1 MKNIFI
7 FITLI
12 TLLSCKENSNKEEV
26 LKKTKDTKSH
36 VSPDERFG
44 ELFVR
49 TQLEGVFPDS
59 KTFVDCTPK
68 FTTDEI
74 LENYKSQKEGVNFD
88 LKRFVLENF
97 ELPKQFSS
105 DFKSDSTR
113 SPKEHITALWP
124 ILTRQADSTTVGSLL
139 ALPNSYI
146 VPGGRFG
153 EIYYWDSYFTILG
166 LQADHKYEM
175 IENMADNF
183 AHLINTVG
191 HVPNG
196 NRTYYLSRSQPPF
209 FSLIVDVVHDIKG
222 EGSLK
227 KYLPALEK
235 EYAFWMD
242 GSKELTTEKSTQR
255 RVILLQDRSILN
267 RYWDD
272 NPTPRPESYKED
284 IEIAKESNRPA
295 KEVYRDIKAGAES
308 GWDFSSR
315 WFRDGKT
322 LATIHTTEI
331 IPIDLNSLLHHLEKM
346 LEKTYRSIGNLD
358 KAENYNQKAKLR
370 AIAIQKYCWNE
381 TKGFYFDY
389 DFVKKKQKP
398 IYSLAGITPLFFN
411 ISTFKN
417 SKAVAQKIE
426 SDFLQPG
433 GLTTTLNNTQE
444 QWDAPN
450 GWAPLQWMAIQGLRN
465 YKQTELAEE
474 IKKRWV
480 ILNTKVYK
488 NTGKMVEKYNV
499 YDLSLKAGGG
509 EYPVQD
515 GFGWTNGVLLKLLSE
530 SK

>member
-1 MKNIFI
+1 MKNTLI
-7 FITLI
+7 FITI
-12 TLLSCKENSNKEEV
+12 LLFFSCREKPN
-26 LKKTKDTKSH
+26 LTKATDKIIETKSH
-36 VSPDERFG
+36 LSPDERFG
-44 ELFVR
+44 TLFKDV
-49 TQLEGVFPDS
+49 QLAAVFPDS

-68 FTTDEI
+68 FSTDEI
-74 LENYKSQKEGVNFD
+74 LEKYQVQKGVSNFD
-88 LKRFVLENF
+88 LKSFVLENF

-105 DFKSDSTR
+105 NFKSDNTR
-113 SPKEHITALWP
+113 SPKEHITSLWP
-124 ILTRQADSTTVGSLL
+124 ILTRQADSITVGSLL
-139 ALPNSYI
+139 PLPKPYI

-166 LQADHKYEM
+166 LQADQKYEM

-191 HVPNG
+191 HIPNG

-209 FSLIVDVVHDIKG
+209 FSLIVDVVSEIKG
-222 EGSLK
+222 ENTLK

-242 GSKELTTEKSTQR
+242 GNDNLTVENTSYR
-255 RVILLQDRSILN
+255 RVVLLQDGSILN

-272 NPTPRPESYKED
+272 KPTPRPESYKED
-284 IEIAKESNRPA
+284 VAISKESNRPA
-295 KEVYRDIKAGAES
+295 KNVYRDIKAGAES

-322 LATIHTTEI
+322 LSTIHTTEI
-331 IPIDLNSLLHHLEKM
+331 IPVDLNSLLYHLEKM
-346 LEKTYRSIGNLD
+346 LEKSYNSIGEYE
-358 KAENYNQKAKLR
+358 KAKKYKQKAKLR
-370 AIAIQKYCWNE
+370 ADAIQIYCWKE
-381 TKGFYFDY
+381 EKGFYFDY
-389 DFVKKKQKP
+389 DFVKKEQTS
-398 IYSLAGITPLFFN
+398 IYSLAGIAPLFFE
-411 ISTFKN
+411 ISTPKIA
-417 SKAVAQKIE
+417 KTVAKKIK
-426 SDFLQPG
+426 SDFLKAG
-433 GLTTTLNNTQE
+433 GLTTTLSNTNE

-450 GWAPLQWMAIQGLRN
+450 GWAPLQWMAIKGLRN
-465 YKQTELAEE
+465 YQQTQLADE

-480 ILNTKVYK
+480 TLNTKVYN

-530 SK
+530 K